1 MAQWVPV
8 FTSAQVRAAEKPEL
22 AAGHRLMLWA
32 ARALA
37 MVAADE
43 LVEPGVTARDG
54 QPQFPGQG
62 GAPLVGRIL
71 VLAGKGDNGGD
82 ALFAAAALLQWIPQ
96 RAASAQPPAVDL
108 SIDVFCTAADAHARG
123 LVTALAAGGRRVEL
137 AHVIANAQDYDL
149 VLDGILGIGATTDPA
164 LRGGARDVVTALLPH
179 VRAGRPRVIAVDLP
193 SGLQPDE
200 GTTADDIVLPASTT
214 VTFGGVKPGMVTERG
229 RELCGAIVFVD
240 LDLPFTEPP
249 LTSAPVAYALA
260 GRPEDP
266 ASHVKSM

>member
-22 AAGHRLMLWA
+22 AAGHPLMLWA

-43 LVEPGVTARDG
+43 LVEPGVSAHDG
-54 QPQFPGQG
+54 PPQFPGQG
-62 GAPLVGRIL
+62 GDPLVGRIL

-82 ALFAAAALLQWIPQ
+82 ALFAAAALLQWMPQ
-96 RAASAQPPAVDL
+96 RAASAEPPADDL
-108 SIDVFCTAADAHARG
+108 RIDVFCSAGEAHAQG
-123 LVTALAAGGRRVEL
+123 LATALAAGARRVDLE
-137 AHVIANAQDYDL
+137 HVVAQTRDYDL
-149 VLDGILGIGATTDPA
+149 VLDGILGIGTTTDPA
-164 LRGGARDVVTALLPH
+164 LRGGARDVVTALLPY

-200 GTTADDIVLPASTT
+200 GTTADDIVLPASVT
-214 VTFGGVKPGMVTERG
+214 VTFGGVKPGLVTERG

-240 LDLPFTEPP
+240 LDLPFTGPP
-249 LTSAPVAYALA
+249 VGAAPVAYALA
-260 GRPEDP
+260 GRP
-266 ASHVKSM
+266 S